1 MNNKH
6 ISNGVKTKK
15 LNKEIFLIAAFFLV
29 VILLILFLAKYF
41 WPSKTTVENIE
52 PVAVEQTLYPQ
63 VLNGQLLADQKATN
77 NFFVFSVIMDN
88 SYDLDSQAGLN
99 QASIVYEA
107 LAESNI
113 TRLLAVFSSDTQVER
128 IGPVRSARGYF
139 LDLAQ
144 EYRGVFTHVGG
155 SPQALAKIANYD
167 FFSLNEMSA
176 NGDYFWRDA
185 GYDEP
190 HNVFISDENI
200 LVFAEKK
207 EVTNLPPDFVAWNF
221 VKPTIFGTAKAQ
233 VTVDFSSE
241 HYQVD
246 WHYDYDANVYQRWQD
261 GVKKLTDQKATIRAS
276 NIIIQVA
283 EHSLIDKERRA
294 IDLKS
299 GGKVLV
305 LNKIGVQTGEWKIIN
320 GRTQFFDANNK
331 PLELLAGTTWV
342 EIVDDINQ
350 IKY

>member
-1 MNNKH
+1 M
-6 ISNGVKTKK
+6 
-15 LNKEIFLIAAFFLV
+15 V
-29 VILLILFLAKYF
+29 VILFILLLAKYF
-41 WPSKTTVENIE
+41 WPNKTTVENIE

-77 NFFVFSVIMDN
+77 NFFAFSVMLDN

-99 QASIVYEA
+99 QASVVYEA
-107 LAESNI
+107 LVESTI
-113 TRLLAVFSSDTQVER
+113 TRLLAVFSSDTKVEK

-144 EYRGVFTHVGG
+144 EYGGVFAHVGG
-155 SPQALAKIANYD
+155 SPQALAKIAKYD
-167 FFSLNEMSA
+167 FFNLDEMSA
-176 NGDYFWRDA
+176 NGNYFWRDE

-200 LVFAEKK
+200 LAFANKK
-207 EVTNLPPDFVAWNF
+207 EVANLKTDFQAWNF
-221 VKPTIFGTAKAQ
+221 VKTTIFGVAKAQ
-233 VTVDFSSE
+233 ITVDFSSE

-246 WHYDYDANVYQRWQD
+246 WRYDYDANVYQRWQD
-261 GVKKLTDQKATIRAS
+261 GVKKLTDQNATVRAT

-305 LNKIGVQTGEWKIIN
+305 FNKIGTQVGEWKMTN

-350 IKY
+350 VKF